1 MRTIIVIM
9 KQKWTKQDKF
19 NFSTQNLRSKTIP
32 SKKKVIS
39 KQACKD
45 FFKKY
50 KRDPS
55 SY

>member
-1 MRTIIVIM
+1 M

-19 NFSTQNLRSKTIP
+19 DFSTKKLRAKTIP
-32 SKKKVIS
+32 SKKKLLS

-50 KRDPS
+50 RNDPS